1 MSCRALASHTV
12 LPGSHQITTRW
23 AERWRLANRQLT
35 AQKPRFVCAN
45 WHFKADVH
53 CRSLLTQVLGSDSS
67 RAS

>member
-35 AQKPRFVCAN
+35 AQKAALRLRELAFQKPTFTAEACLPRY
-45 WHFKADVH
+45 WI
-53 CRSLLTQVLGSDSS
+53 R
-67 RAS
+67 

>member
-45 WHFKADVH
+45 WHFKSR
-53 CRSLLTQVLGSDSS
+53 RSLQKPAYPGTWI
-67 RAS
+67 R